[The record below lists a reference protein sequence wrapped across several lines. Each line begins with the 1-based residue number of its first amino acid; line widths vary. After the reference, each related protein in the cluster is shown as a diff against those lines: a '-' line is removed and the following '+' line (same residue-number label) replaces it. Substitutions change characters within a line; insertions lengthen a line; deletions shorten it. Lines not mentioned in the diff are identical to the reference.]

1 MASQNP
7 KLLPVNKS
15 MIINCS
21 FHRRMRWGGGG
32 GGVVNKK
39 RTLCRVRV
47 RNINQINTW
56 YTWRLYVMCTS

>member
-32 GGVVNKK
+32 GGWLTKK
-39 RTLCRVRV
+39 EPFVGLGLG
-47 RNINQINTW
+47 I
-56 YTWRLYVMCTS
+56 